1 MSADT
6 PAPAPRKKRM
16 TVFDALDGA
25 LAKVKGLDEA
35 AARAKTLPF
44 KLHSEPADPYGKNP
58 GNQMDAH
65 EKEQDKRAGQRS
77 KTKGQDNRAGQ
88 EDNRAGQRNRTKEQ
102 DKRAVQLGTMLGQD
116 KGAGQRGRT
125 IEQDNRAPKQDS
137 SEPSRGYIP
146 VLLDSPAA
154 ARTPAQR
161 RVLNYFETHGSHV
174 SNYDKIIKETGLP
187 YNTVRKGINKLIAAG
202 CLSKT
207 RWSQGSA
214 RGLLFTYHG
223 QTGSFNRAE
232 QKSSLIGQNNGAEQ
246 RGRTKEQDNRAE
258 QRSTPIMKID
268 RKNLSISLTTLQ
280 TSWPTLARAGFG
292 LEQIEQIH
300 AALAQLGKSPDRIV
314 QGLDHAEWELA
325 EGKMLDKQGQSVA
338 DPCAWVYR
346 SLASQGYYR
355 RPAGYVS
362 AEEQAERDAIEE
374 AKALARTRENARQER
389 FRAWLQSLGGEEK
402 ENVLTGRIGP
412 EEAWLKKEWA
422 KRGEPH

>member
-1 MSADT
+1 
-6 PAPAPRKKRM
+6 M

-44 KLHSEPADPYGKNP
+44 KLRSNTADPSETSPENRAEGHENDQDNRAEQGSRTEGQDNGAGQQGKGAEQK
-58 GNQMDAH
+58 GNGAGQRGGV
-65 EKEQDKRAGQRS
+65 KEQDKGAVQSGITSGHDNRAGQWSR
-77 KTKGQDNRAGQ
+77 TEGQDNRAWQ
-88 EDNRAGQRNRTKEQ
+88 
-102 DKRAVQLGTMLGQD
+102 
-116 KGAGQRGRT
+116 
-125 IEQDNRAPKQDS
+125 QDS
-137 SEPSRGYIP
+137 SEPPRSYVP

-174 SNYDKIIKETGLP
+174 SNYTKIITEIGLP
-187 YNTVRKGINKLIAAG
+187 YNTVRKGVNKLIAAG

-223 QTGSFNRAE
+223 QTGQFNRAK
-232 QKSSLIGQNNGAEQ
+232 QQGSLIGQNEGAEQ
-246 RGRTKEQDNRAE
+246 GGRAREQDNRAE
-258 QRSTPIMKID
+258 QKGAPLKIE
-268 RKNLSISLTTLQ
+268 RKNLSISSETLQ
-280 TSWPTLARAGFG
+280 TSWPSLARAGFG
-292 LEQIEQIH
+292 LEQIEQIQ

-325 EGKMLDKQGQSVA
+325 EGKMFDKQGQPVA

-355 RPAGYVS
+355 RPVGYVS
-362 AEEQAERDAIEE
+362 AEEQAELDAGKE
-374 AKALARTRENARQER
+374 AAALAQSRENARQAR
-389 FRAWLQSLGGEEK
+389 FRAWMLGLSREER
-402 ENVLTGRIGP
+402 EQALEGRKGP
-412 EEAWLKKEWA
+412 EEMWLKNVWA
-422 KRGEPH
+422 GRGEPA